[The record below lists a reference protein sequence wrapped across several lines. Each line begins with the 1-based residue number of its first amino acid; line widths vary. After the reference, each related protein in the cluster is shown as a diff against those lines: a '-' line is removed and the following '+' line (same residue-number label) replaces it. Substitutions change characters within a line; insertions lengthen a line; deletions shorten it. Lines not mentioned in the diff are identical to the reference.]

1 MIRISK
7 LSDYAL
13 VLLAELQTD
22 KIKSSKEL
30 STLTKIPFATVNKVL
45 KLMQKNKIC
54 DSKGGKTGGFFLL
67 KEPSNISILS
77 VINAI
82 EGDDKHLT
90 DCHQKDEHS
99 CQIKGHCKISKK
111 MNSIDFEIHKILS
124 SKTLADLLSKP

>member
-13 VLLAELQTD
+13 VLLTELQTD
-22 KIKSSKEL
+22 KVKSSKEL
-30 STLTKIPFATVNKVL
+30 STSTKIPFATVNKVL
-45 KLMQKNKIC
+45 KLMQKHKIC

-67 KEPSNISILS
+67 KEPSSISILS

-90 DCHQKDEHS
+90 DCHHKEENS
-99 CQIKGHCKISKK
+99 CQLKNNCKISKK
-111 MNSIDFEIHKILS
+111 MNSIDLEIHQVLS
-124 SKTLADLLSKP
+124 RKTLADLITNE

>member
-13 VLLAELQTD
+13 VLLTELSSHE
-22 KIKSSKEL
+22 IKSSKEL
-30 STLTKIPFATVNKVL
+30 STITKVPFATANKVL
-45 KLMQKNKIC
+45 KLLQKYQIC

-67 KEPSNISILS
+67 KKPSDISILS

-82 EGDDKHLT
+82 EGDDLHFT
-90 DCHQKDEHS
+90 DCHQKDDHS